1 MSDTIAT
8 PALADTTAI
17 EYSPTRLRAEAHLMI
32 DVCMVKPAA
41 EDPAPDP
48 AVAPFGAD
56 DERLARWIVEKAEEA
71 YQQGISDTV
80 DLLGNGRRVDV
91 YNDSAGTVTQAIMLD
106 RPGVTP

>member
-32 DVCMVKPAA
+32 DLCMSRPASLEEA
-41 EDPAPDP
+41 ADK

-80 DLLGNGRRVDV
+80 DLLSNGRRVNV
-91 YNDSAGTVTQAIMLD
+91 YNDSAGTLTQAIMLD

>member
-1 MSDTIAT
+1 MSDTIET

-17 EYSPTRLRAEAHLMI
+17 EYSPTRLRAEAHLMLNAW
-32 DVCMVKPAA
+32 MSQPATPQGDGDSTVALFA
-41 EDPAPDP
+41 EA
-48 AVAPFGAD
+48 

-80 DLLGNGRRVDV
+80 DLLGNGRRVNV
-91 YNDSAGTVTQAIMLD
+91 YNDSAGTVTEAIMLD

>member
-17 EYSPTRLRAEAHLMI
+17 EYSPTRLRAEAHVMI
-32 DVCMVKPAA
+32 DVCMQAPIKEANRDDPAA
-41 EDPAPDP
+41 DPFA
-48 AVAPFGAD
+48 AN

-71 YQQGISDTV
+71 YQQGITDTV
-80 DLLGNGRRVDV
+80 ALLGNGRRVNV
-91 YNDSAGTVTQAIMLD
+91 YNDSAGTVTEAIMLD